1 MAKLGIT
8 VEINDESLL
17 AAVAEVEEKRRE
29 LNGAIFRLHTIVTGE
44 HADVNPNGAIVKEM
58 PQG

>member
-1 MAKLGIT
+1 MAKLDLT

-29 LNGAIFRLHTIVTGE
+29 LNGAIFKLRSIVTGE
-44 HADVNPNGAIVKEM
+44 HADINPNGAVVKEM

>member
-1 MAKLGIT
+1 MAKLNLS
-8 VEINDESLL
+8 VEISDESLL

-29 LNGAIFRLHTIVTGE
+29 LNGAIFRLRTIVTGE
-44 HADVNPNGAIVKEM
+44 HADVNPDGAVVKEI

>member
-1 MAKLGIT
+1 MAKLQLN
-8 VEINDESLL
+8 VEIDDESLL

-29 LNGAIFRLHTIVTGE
+29 LNAAIFRLRTIVTGE
-44 HADVNPNGAIVKEM
+44 HADVNPNGAVVKEM